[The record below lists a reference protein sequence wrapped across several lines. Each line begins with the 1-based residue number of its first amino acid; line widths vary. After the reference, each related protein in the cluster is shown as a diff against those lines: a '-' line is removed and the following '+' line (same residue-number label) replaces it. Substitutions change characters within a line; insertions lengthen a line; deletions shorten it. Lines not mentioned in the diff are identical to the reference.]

1 MGKSTSAKMPTYDRA
16 AAQEEQRWAAEQARK
31 YTQVGVEG
39 PYGGYEWYT
48 DPQTGL
54 QTVRATAADTDVQRS
69 ALGSTMLSR
78 FDPNSITGAY
88 EGVRDFNLDP
98 TAASD
103 AYFNAST
110 RYLTQDY
117 QKQRDRLSADLVAKG
132 VPIGSQAY
140 NDAMAEADDAYN
152 RAVQTAA
159 DTAVSAGQQYQTT
172 ALQNELA
179 RAGALAGASQTNL
192 SLANALTQA
201 QYDPLARM
209 VQGAGGQF
217 GGTYDAEFAAKTAA
231 AEAKNKRR
239 SAIGSA
245 IGSALGTAA
254 GAIGGAYLGGPTG
267 AMAGAKA
274 GSSLGSS
281 IGSAF

>member
-1 MGKSTSAKMPTYDRA
+1 MGKKASTPKYDRA
-16 AAQEEQRWAAEQARK
+16 AAQQEQIDAAELARK

-48 DPQTGL
+48 DPNTGL
-54 QTVRATAADTDVQRS
+54 QTVRATAADTDVQRA
-69 ALGSTMLSR
+69 ALGSTMLSQ
-78 FDPNSITGAY
+78 FNPNSITGAY
-88 EGVRDFNLDP
+88 TGVQEFNMDP

-117 QKQRDRLSADLVAKG
+117 QKQRDRLSADLIAKG

-140 NDAMAEADDAYN
+140 NDAMQEADDAYN

-201 QYDPLARM
+201 QYNPLASM
-209 VQGAGGQF
+209 VEGAGGQF
-217 GGTYDAEFAAKTAA
+217 GGTYDAQFAADTAR
-231 AEAKNKRR
+231 AEAANKRR
-239 SAIGSA
+239 SALGGA

-254 GAIGGAYLGGPTG
+254 GAVGGFYLGGPTG
-267 AMAGAKA
+267 AMTGAKA
-274 GSSLGSS
+274 GSSLGGA
-281 IGSAF
+281 IGGAF

>member
-1 MGKSTSAKMPTYDRA
+1 MGKSSSTPKYDRA
-16 AAQEEQRWAAEQARK
+16 AAQAEQVQAAELARK
-31 YTQVGVEG
+31 YTQVGVDS

-69 ALGSTMLSR
+69 ALGSTMLSQ

-88 EGVRDFNLDP
+88 AGVQDFNLDP

-117 QKQRDRLSADLVAKG
+117 QKQRDRLSADLIAKG

-172 ALQNELA
+172 ALQNELSK
-179 RAGALAGASQTNL
+179 AGALAGASQTNL
-192 SLANALTQA
+192 SLANALTAA
-201 QYDPLARM
+201 QYNPLANM
-209 VQGAGGQF
+209 VEGAGGQF
-217 GGTYDAEFAAKTAA
+217 GGTYDAEYAARTAA

-239 SAIGSA
+239 AAIAGG
-245 IGSALGTAA
+245 IGTALGTAA
-254 GAIGGAYLGGPTG
+254 GAIGGAYLGGPAG
-267 AMAGAKA
+267 AMAGAQA
-274 GSSLGSS
+274 GGQLG
-281 IGSAF
+281 GSMGQMFA